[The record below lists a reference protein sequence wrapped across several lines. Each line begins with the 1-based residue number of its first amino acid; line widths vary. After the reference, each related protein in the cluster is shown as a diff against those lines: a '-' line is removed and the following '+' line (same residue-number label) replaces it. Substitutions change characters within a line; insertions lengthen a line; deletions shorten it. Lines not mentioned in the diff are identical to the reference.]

1 MKKIRLL
8 IIFVVAF
15 FFFVPYIKA
24 ETIKYA
30 RIDYNNMNVRT
41 GPGTNHNVIK
51 TLAINSSYR
60 LVQEKPVPS
69 ESTCPEG
76 WYKIYYSG
84 TKEGYICGGYVTVI
98 DYEIED
104 YETHNDCEVDL
115 KTKGFPSSYVTK
127 LCALKE
133 QFPNWSFEPDYTGL
147 DYPTT
152 LSKESVVGKSL
163 ISSSEPGYLS
173 LDVGSY
179 DYLTDKFKVKEGN
192 NWYAAN
198 KEVVAYYMDPR
209 NFFDERYIFMFE
221 KLSYDETYQ
230 TKAAVEA
237 VLKGRDI
244 AKESETILNAAKDN
258 DINAIY
264 LASKIRQETGGNYT
278 NYSLKGVSITY
289 NGIYYEHVY
298 NPYNIGA
305 STGAEDGIRWAVAG
319 SSYFRPWTSLQTAIK
334 GGAKVISSTY
344 IGKGQNTVYYQKF
357 NTSSYSGYSPYSHEY
372 MTNIR
377 GAAGE
382 ASIAYNGYSSME
394 LLNNTAF
401 TFVIPIYNNME
412 DTYELPPKGNPN
424 NHLKEL
430 FIDDVLVDGFEHDNY
445 EYDYHVSALTNSFK
459 VSATALNNKATV
471 SNVGQIM
478 LPNEENIVEVI
489 VKAENG
495 REQKYTIKVTKSKAT
510 DVSVDEIISQLSLP
524 KAEGNFILNTGFKLE
539 TINSEIQKINGGVLA
554 YRGDDT
560 KGILKTGDL
569 LNITNGT
576 DSKEITIVI
585 KGDATGDGKID
596 IKDLLRVQKGILGK
610 TDLTG
615 PYLKA
620 SDVNQDNQIT
630 ILDLLRVQKHILGY
644 LTIS

>member
-1 MKKIRLL
+1 MKRIKQLL
-8 IIFVVAF
+8 IFVVAF
-15 FFFVPYIKA
+15 FFLMSYASA
-24 ETIKYA
+24 ETVKYA
-30 RIDYNNMNVRT
+30 HIDYNNMNIRT
-41 GPGTNHNVIK
+41 GPGTNHSVIK

-60 LVQEKPVPS
+60 LALDNVVPS
-69 ESTCPEG
+69 ESTCPDG

-84 TKEGYICGGYVTVI
+84 DKTGYICGGYVTIV
-98 DYEIED
+98 DVEIVD
-104 YETHNDCEVDL
+104 YETHNDCEADL
-115 KTKGFPSSYVTK
+115 KQKGFPQSYVSK
-127 LCALKE
+127 LCTLKAK
-133 QFPNWSFEPDYTGL
+133 FPNWNFEPDYTGL

-152 LSKESVVGKSL
+152 IQKESVVGKSL

-179 DYLTDKFKVKEGN
+179 DYLTDKFTVKEGKT
-192 NWYAAN
+192 WYAAN
-198 KEVVAYYMDPR
+198 SDVVAYYMDPR

-230 TKAAVEA
+230 TKEAVAA

-244 AKESETILNAAKDN
+244 AAESETILNAAKDN
-258 DINAIY
+258 NINAIY

-289 NGIYYEHVY
+289 NGVYYEHVY

-305 STGAEDGIRWAVAG
+305 ATGAEDGIRWAVAG
-319 SSYFRPWTSLQTAIK
+319 TSYLRPWTTLQTAIQ

-344 IGKGQNTVYYQKF
+344 IGKGQDTVYYQKF
-357 NTSSYSGYSPYSHEY
+357 NTSSYSAYSPYSHEY

-382 ASIAYNGYSSME
+382 ASIAYNGYNSME
-394 LLNNTAF
+394 LLNDTAF
-401 TFVIPIYNNME
+401 TFVIPIYNNLE
-412 DTYELPPKGNPN
+412 ELYELPPTGNPN

-430 FIDDVLVDGFEHDNY
+430 KINDTLVDGFEHDNF
-445 EYDYHVSALTNSFK
+445 EYSYRVSALTNSINI
-459 VSATALNNKATV
+459 SAVPLNSKATI
-471 SNVGQIM
+471 SNVGQIQ
-478 LPNEENIVEVI
+478 LPNEENIIEV
-489 VKAENG
+489 VVTAENG
-495 REQKYTIKVTKSKAT
+495 KKQTSTITVTKSKAT
-510 DVSVDEIISQLSLP
+510 GVSVDEVINSLTIP
-524 KAEGNFILNTGFKLE
+524 KADNSFILSVGFKLE
-539 TINSEIQKINGGVLA
+539 TINAEIQNINGGVLA

-560 KGILKTGDL
+560 SGVLKTGDI
-569 LNITNGT
+569 LNITNGE
-576 DSKEITIVI
+576 DSKEITVII

-596 IKDLLRVQKGILGK
+596 IKDLLRVQKGILK
-610 TDLTG
+610 LADLSG

-620 SDVNQDNQIT
+620 SDVNQDNDLT